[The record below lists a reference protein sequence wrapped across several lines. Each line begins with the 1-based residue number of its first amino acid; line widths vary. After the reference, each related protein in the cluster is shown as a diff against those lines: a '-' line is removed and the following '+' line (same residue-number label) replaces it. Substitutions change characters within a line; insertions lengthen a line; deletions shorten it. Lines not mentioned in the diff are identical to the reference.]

1 MNTLKTKIHKSFRT
15 VGPSCYVSELS
26 IREIRFPSSSG
37 QVGRKGIKD
46 TTDVPENQVSSW
58 LPETD
63 PASNAH
69 GLGTMERTLGAETKA
84 HQESLRED

>member
-15 VGPSCYVSELS
+15 VGPSCYGSELS
-26 IREIRFPSSSG
+26 TREMRFPSSSG
-37 QVGRKGIKD
+37 RVGRKGIKD

-63 PASNAH
+63 PASSAR
-69 GLGTMERTLGAETKA
+69 GMGTMQRISVADTEV
-84 HQESLRED
+84 HQESLREG